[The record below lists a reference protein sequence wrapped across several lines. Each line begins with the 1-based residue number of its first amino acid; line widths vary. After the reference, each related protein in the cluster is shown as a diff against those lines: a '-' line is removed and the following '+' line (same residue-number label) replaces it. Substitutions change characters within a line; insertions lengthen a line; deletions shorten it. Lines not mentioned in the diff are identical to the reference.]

1 MMEQRFKIQH
11 ARAMMFSLVCG
22 VASVAVAQ
30 QDSIPLPTSW
40 SYADCVEYAK
50 ANNIQLQ
57 QSYLTRQSS
66 DADLEAAKGEW
77 LPTFDFATTQSVTNY
92 PSPADGKHHN
102 TYSGTYGINAGW
114 TVYDGNTRGNNIKR
128 GELQNVVNDMSIEE
142 INNNLETQILGYYL
156 QILYA
161 REAIDIAKQTLEVSE
176 AQMKRAEQLML
187 SGKMSKVDYVQLES
201 QYHTDRY
208 NVVTAENNYESQKTD
223 LKQLLELGIGYDM
236 VLDSLEF
243 SEELIMQ
250 PLPDKETVYA
260 VAITW
265 LPELRGKAIE
275 QQMSDIDIKIARAGY
290 LPSISLNGSIGT
302 MNVSGTDY
310 SFGSQFLDNL
320 NEQIGITL
328 SFPIFDGKKTKTSV
342 AKARIDKLNSVLE
355 YRSLQ
360 NDIAQSIENAY
371 LDARSSQAQ
380 YISGKEQLK
389 SAELTDELTNEQFKL
404 GLVNTLDLLSS
415 HNALLSARQ
424 QLLQAKYMALMNIKM
439 LEFYQHKGISL
450 P

>member
-1 MMEQRFKIQH
+1 MKRRFKLQRVGGVTVLLLCCVT
-11 ARAMMFSLVCG
+11 A
-22 VASVAVAQ
+22 VASAQ
-30 QDSIPLPTSW
+30 QDSIRLPESW

-57 QSYLTRQSS
+57 QSYLTRESG

-92 PSPADGKHHN
+92 PSPADGARHN

-114 TVYDGNTRGNNIKR
+114 TVYDGNTRVNNIKR
-128 GELQNVVNDMSIEE
+128 SELQNEVNDMSIEE
-142 INNNLETQILGYYL
+142 IHNNLETQILGYYL

-161 REAIDIAKQTLEVSE
+161 REAIDIARQTLEVSE

-187 SGKMSKVDYVQLES
+187 SGRMSKVDYVQLES
-201 QYHTDRY
+201 QYHTDKY
-208 NVVTAENNYESQKTD
+208 NVVTAENNYESQKTE

-243 SEELIMQ
+243 GEELIMQ
-250 PLPDKETVYA
+250 PLPDKESVYA
-260 VAITW
+260 MAITW
-265 LPELRGKAIE
+265 LPELKGKMVE
-275 QQMSDIDIKIARAGY
+275 QQMSDLDIKIARAGY

-302 MNVSGTDY
+302 MNVSGTGY
-310 SFGSQFLDNL
+310 SLGSQLRDNF

-328 SFPIFDGKKTKTSV
+328 SIPIFDGKKTKTNV

-360 NDIAQSIENAY
+360 NDVAQSIENAY

-389 SAELTDELTNEQFKL
+389 SAELTDELTNEQFRL

>member
-1 MMEQRFKIQH
+1 MEQRFKFRY
-11 ARAMMFSLVCG
+11 ARGMVLSLAC
-22 VASVAVAQ
+22 SVAIVAAAQ
-30 QDSIPLPTSW
+30 QDSITLPASW

-57 QSYLTRQSS
+57 QSFLTRQSS
-66 DADLEAAKGEW
+66 DADLETARGEW
-77 LPTFDFATTQSVTNY
+77 LPTFDFATTHSVTNY
-92 PSPADGKHHN
+92 PSPADGARHN
-102 TYSGTYGINAGW
+102 TYNGTYGINAGW

-128 GELQNVVNDMSIEE
+128 GELQNAVNDMSIEE
-142 INNNLETQILGYYL
+142 INNTLETQILGYYL
-156 QILYA
+156 EILYA
-161 REAIDIAKQTLEVSE
+161 REAIDIARQTLEVSE

-187 SGKMSKVDYVQLES
+187 AGKMSKVDYVQLES

-208 NVVTAENNYESQKTD
+208 NVVTAENNYESQKTE
-223 LKQLLELGIGYDM
+223 LKQLLELGISYDM

-243 SEELIMQ
+243 DEELIMQ
-250 PLPDKETVYA
+250 PLPDKEAVYA
-260 VAITW
+260 IAISW

-275 QQMSDIDIKIARAGY
+275 QEMSDIDIKIARAGY
-290 LPSISLNGSIGT
+290 LPSIGLNGSIGT
-302 MNVSGTDY
+302 MNVSGTGN
-310 SFGSQFLDNL
+310 SFGTQFMDNL

-328 SFPIFDGKKTKTSV
+328 SIPIFDGKKTKTNV
-342 AKARIDKLNSVLE
+342 AKARINRLNSILE
-355 YRSLQ
+355 YRSLE

-424 QLLQAKYMALMNIKM
+424 QLLQAKYLALMNIKM